1 VKRAV
6 VWDMGGVLYRYFTE
20 LLVDQAR
27 AEGWLDSLPLGPTG
41 PVPDTDYQAMAE
53 GSMDEAEYVRR
64 VQDRLRSVG
73 VDPELYRR
81 FDWKTEIRPY
91 VLAMVE
97 ELHDQAFRQVVLTN
111 DASRWL
117 GPEWRTTWEYAS
129 LFDALV
135 DVAELVARK
144 PDPLPYLEAARA
156 VGCAPRECVFV
167 DDLPVN
173 CRGAEAVG
181 MATVWF
187 DVTDEVGSLS
197 RLRMLLDR

>member
-1 VKRAV
+1 MNRAV

-27 AEGWLDSLPLGPTG
+27 AEGWLDGLPLGPTG
-41 PVPDTDYQAMAE
+41 PVPDADYRAMAE
-53 GSMDEAEYVRR
+53 GRMDEAEYVRR

-73 VDPELYRR
+73 VDAELYRR
-81 FDWKTEIRPY
+81 FHWETAIRSD
-91 VLAMVE
+91 VVAMVE
-97 ELHDQAFRQVVLTN
+97 ELRREDIRQVVLTN

-117 GPEWRTTWEYAS
+117 GPDWRTTWEYS
-129 LFDALV
+129 GLFDALV

-156 VGCAPRECVFV
+156 VGCGPRECVFV

-181 MATVWF
+181 MAAVWF
-187 DVTDEVGSLS
+187 DVSDEVGSLS